1 VILHKVRSS
10 VCINPCFIGNNGTV
24 DVKRGGG
31 TMIQMSQIP
40 VKKVYLNSKI
50 TSHIASY
57 EFSIDCGAVYFG
69 AIYDDEGNLQTVDQY
84 FYTERYSRDDLESAA
99 VGSDFLSVDSKD
111 YRARTYLLTKYDGK
125 NEWLRFHAVVPQ
137 EINPE
142 YFNQKYIG
150 D

>member
-1 VILHKVRSS
+1 
-10 VCINPCFIGNNGTV
+10 
-24 DVKRGGG
+24 
-31 TMIQMSQIP
+31 MIQMSQIP

-50 TSHIASY
+50 SSHIGSY

-99 VGSDFLSVDSKD
+99 AGSDLLSVDSRD
-111 YRARTYLLTKYDGK
+111 YRARTYMLTKYDGK

-150 D
+150 Y